1 MLENEKIQII
11 EKNDNNKQLE
21 GESSQLFVNSI
32 TKMLTQKWH
41 IKVKLFI
48 KPDFCKEFLAFV
60 ESGADINCVQE
71 GLTPT
76 IYSEKTYQGVVSA
89 SSKPLAIDFKISNVH
104 ICNQNVCYKTSFLL
118 VRDMNKEIIL
128 GTPFLALLCH
138 FKINDEGI
146 KTVYKGQNICFKFIN
161 SLKIKE

>member
-21 GESSQLFVNSI
+21 GESSQLFVNTI
-32 TKMLTQKWH
+32 TKMIRQKWH
-41 IKVKLFI
+41 IKIGIFI
-48 KPDFCKEFLAFV
+48 KLDFSKNIITLV
-60 ESGADINCVQE
+60 DSGADINCVQE

-104 ICNQNVCYKTSFLL
+104 ICNQNVCYKTSLLL

-128 GTPFLALLCH
+128 
-138 FKINDEGI
+138 
-146 KTVYKGQNICFKFIN
+146 
-161 SLKIKE
+161 

>member
-21 GESSQLFVNSI
+21 GESSQLFVNTI
-32 TKMLTQKWH
+32 TKMLTHKWY
-41 IKVKLFI
+41 IKVKFFI
-48 KPDFCKEFLAFV
+48 KPFFKEFLV
-60 ESGADINCVQE
+60 LVDSGADINCVQE

-128 GTPFLALLCH
+128 
-138 FKINDEGI
+138 
-146 KTVYKGQNICFKFIN
+146 
-161 SLKIKE
+161 